1 MDKKTVNQNPKKKVQ
16 KGSNNQSY
24 NEDASFS
31 NGGREY
37 NMDRDLTPKNSR
49 PTSQNRVLNNKKRE
63 DLSVSKAQPQ
73 IPKIDTREKKQF
85 TKNSDV

>member
-1 MDKKTVNQNPKKKVQ
+1 
-16 KGSNNQSY
+16 
-24 NEDASFS
+24 
-31 NGGREY
+31 
-37 NMDRDLTPKNSR
+37 MDRDLTPKNNR

-73 IPKIDTREKKQF
+73 PPKIDTREKKQF